1 MVMKLILKRDSIKKY
16 AFCFAVGG
24 AGYGI
29 IELIWRGR
37 THWTMLIAGGIC
49 FVIFS
54 VIEERLRERSILTKC
69 VLCSLSITLVELI
82 FGIIFNIILK
92 MNVWDYKK
100 IPLNLLGQI
109 CPLYSMLWAFLSLL
123 ILPISKK
130 LNCAFV
136 KK

>member
-1 MVMKLILKRDSIKKY
+1 MILKKSKKY
-16 AFCFAVGG
+16 ALCFAVGSI
-24 AGYGI
+24 GYGI
-29 IELIWRGR
+29 VELIWRGR

-54 VIEERLRERSILTKC
+54 LIEERMREKSMLIKC

-92 MNVWDYKK
+92 MNVWDYSK
-100 IPLNLLGQI
+100 IPLNLFGQI

-130 LNCAFV
+130 LNYAFV

>member
-1 MVMKLILKRDSIKKY
+1 MILKKSKKY
-16 AFCFAVGG
+16 ALCFAVGSI
-24 AGYGI
+24 GYGI
-29 IELIWRGR
+29 VELIWRGR

-54 VIEERLRERSILTKC
+54 LIEERMREKNMLIKC

-92 MNVWDYKK
+92 MNVWDYSK
-100 IPLNLLGQI
+100 IPLNLFGQI

-123 ILPISKK
+123 ILPIAKK
-130 LNCAFV
+130 LNEAE
-136 KK
+136 

>member
-1 MVMKLILKRDSIKKY
+1 MMNLKYKSIKKY
-16 AFCFAVGG
+16 AVFFSVGS
-24 AGYGI
+24 AGYAI
-29 IELIWRGR
+29 IELLWRGR

-54 VIEERLRERSILTKC
+54 VIEERMSQSAMITKC

-92 MNVWDYKK
+92 MNVWDYSK

-109 CPLYSMLWAFLSLL
+109 CPLYTILWAALSL
-123 ILPISKK
+123 IFLPLARK
-130 LNCAFV
+130 LNYMLSQS
-136 KK
+136 